1 MPREINSRIADHLV
15 STAVASL
22 DSPRGSKVVCT
33 RRALDAALL
42 AVAREAHEIG
52 FLAGQQ
58 QRYADAADARPG
70 SPARPAWM
78 DIPLDHWRELARH
91 GIRIKPVVVQ
101 SLAAAGYRRLGDLRC
116 VPERQL
122 IGLHYVGIKTARALR
137 ATVQRFEA
145 AEPSFRER
153 RAARAARA
161 SHRRPR
167 IADVTTDHLFFPP
180 DGSEIGHCFH
190 PPLPAPAKEGTKSC
204 VS

>member
-1 MPREINSRIADHLV
+1 MPREIDNRIADRLV

-78 DIPLDHWRELARH
+78 DIPLDHRTELARH
-91 GIRIKPVVVQ
+91 GIRIKPVVLQ
-101 SLAAAGYRRLGDLRC
+101 SLAAAGYRCLGDLRW
-116 VPERQL
+116 VSERQL

-137 ATVQRFEA
+137 AAVQRFEA
-145 AEPSFRER
+145 AEPSPEG
-153 RAARAARA
+153 A
-161 SHRRPR
+161 
-167 IADVTTDHLFFPP
+167 
-180 DGSEIGHCFH
+180 GQ
-190 PPLPAPAKEGTKSC
+190 PAQPAQPIDDPTSPM
-204 VS
+204 

>member
-33 RRALDAALL
+33 RRALNAALL

-58 QRYADAADARPG
+58 QRYADAGLARPG

-78 DIPLDHWRELARH
+78 DIPLDHRKELARH
-91 GIRIKPVVVQ
+91 GISIKPVVVQ
-101 SLAAAGYRRLGDLRC
+101 SLAAAGYRCLGDLC
-116 VPERQL
+116 WVPERQL

-145 AEPSFRER
+145 SEPSSEG
-153 RAARAARA
+153 AG
-161 SHRRPR
+161 RPVQP
-167 IADVTTDHLFFPP
+167 IADPTSPM
-180 DGSEIGHCFH
+180 
-190 PPLPAPAKEGTKSC
+190 
-204 VS
+204 

>member
-1 MPREINSRIADHLV
+1 MPREIDNRIADRLV

-52 FLAGQQ
+52 L
-58 QRYADAADARPG
+58 
-70 SPARPAWM
+70 
-78 DIPLDHWRELARH
+78 LARH

-137 ATVQRFEA
+137 AGVQRFEA
-145 AEPSFRER
+145 AETSPRAPGSPLTPSPNP
-153 RAARAARA
+153 
-161 SHRRPR
+161 HRRC
-167 IADVTTDHLFFPP
+167 DHR
-180 DGSEIGHCFH
+180 
-190 PPLPAPAKEGTKSC
+190 PPLFSA
-204 VS
+204 